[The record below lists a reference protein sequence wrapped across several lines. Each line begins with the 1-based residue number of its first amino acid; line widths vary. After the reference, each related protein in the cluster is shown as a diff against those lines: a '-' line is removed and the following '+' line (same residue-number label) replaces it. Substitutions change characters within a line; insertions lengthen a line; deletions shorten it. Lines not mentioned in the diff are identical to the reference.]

1 MKDWDAVEA
10 ELAVSVVTVD
20 GDEVVCDV
28 VVEVAPAD
36 TDREIADSALNVA
49 AVSGLT
55 VKVTITTFGLN
66 LRTYC

>member
-1 MKDWDAVEA
+1 M
-10 ELAVSVVTVD
+10 VTVD
-20 GDEVVCDV
+20 RDEVVCG
-28 VVEVAPAD
+28 VAMGVSPVD

>member
-1 MKDWDAVEA
+1 M
-10 ELAVSVVTVD
+10 VTVD

-36 TDREIADSALNVA
+36 TDREIADSALNVT
-49 AVSGLT
+49 AVCGLT